1 MNSITRVFYLAIA
14 LTVVFSTLAY
24 GAEEYT
30 AVDPTELHCGLMGF
44 SGGTEVGEGGVRIL
58 GGKFDK
64 LLCEGK
70 EIAVVTNKV
79 DGGFINTK
87 EYGKIKVTSGG
98 FGGATV
104 HLTPSQKKKVLELK
118 KTKANN

>member
-1 MNSITRVFYLAIA
+1 MNSITRVFCLAIA
-14 LTVVFSTLAY
+14 LTVVFSIFAY

-30 AVDPTELHCGLMGF
+30 AIDPSELNFGLMGF

-64 LLCEGK
+64 FLCEGK

-87 EYGKIKVTSGG
+87 DYGKIKVTSGT
-98 FGGATV
+98 FGGLTV
-104 HLTPSQKKKVLELK
+104 YLTPSQKKKLLELK
-118 KTKANN
+118 KTKGNK